1 MVTAAKNVTWGP
13 DERFKVACGMVPGLR
28 AGRSKAHAFIEAQP
42 VLPPERRRKPHN
54 AARDALRLAP
64 ELLKAL
70 RMTDEQRAA
79 VLSGTVPAPIES
91 KPSRKKDKPVK
102 VKAKVKVARRRKL
115 APIPEAIERAFK
127 IAADGKRR
135 PLTLVIWTDREIALV
150 ARRIAHYQRELH
162 DTRALSRL
170 VKLAQAIELPPERR
184 RTEKSIGASMAS
196 IQKALVR
203 GYVLAH
209 ELLGNEP
216 FDRDRTEYVAPKA
229 EEPADAPT
237 VVHEFIEPAAPTEHL
252 TVKGPAIESPVVNI
266 DGPRKRRAEPA
277 PAETAVEAPAAIAA
291 PIPLPTPQKPPS
303 EPARRFG
310 EAFADGM
317 AELMRSMTLQMVT
330 ELEERLTAMSERLM
344 GKAVETLGRGVAS
357 MVHSALEK
365 ELGGPVAEPAQ
376 DDRQPGLFELPESA
390 GHELLKIDVVG
401 LNGALAAEIR
411 KTLNGHA
418 AGVRFIEQD
427 KIDSWSPR
435 RDAFVVLNTKFS
447 SHSADRKCIAAGVK
461 PMRIQGG
468 SGAIINA
475 IRQLYAEEG
484 VPLPI
489 AH

>member
-1 MVTAAKNVTWGP
+1 
-13 DERFKVACGMVPGLR
+13 
-28 AGRSKAHAFIEAQP
+28 
-42 VLPPERRRKPHN
+42 
-54 AARDALRLAP
+54 
-64 ELLKAL
+64 
-70 RMTDEQRAA
+70 
-79 VLSGTVPAPIES
+79 
-91 KPSRKKDKPVK
+91 
-102 VKAKVKVARRRKL
+102 
-115 APIPEAIERAFK
+115 
-127 IAADGKRR
+127 
-135 PLTLVIWTDREIALV
+135 
-150 ARRIAHYQRELH
+150 
-162 DTRALSRL
+162 
-170 VKLAQAIELPPERR
+170 
-184 RTEKSIGASMAS
+184 MAS

-229 EEPADAPT
+229 EEPPA

-252 TVKGPAIESPVVNI
+252 TVKGPAIESPGVNI
-266 DGPRKRRAEPA
+266 DGPRKRRAEPE
-277 PAETAVEAPAAIAA
+277 PAETAVEAPAAVAA
-291 PIPLPTPQKPPS
+291 PIPLPAPQKPPS

-344 GKAVETLGRGVAS
+344 GRAVETLGRGVAS

-365 ELGGPVAEPAQ
+365 ELGGPVAEPVQ
-376 DDRQPGLFELPESA
+376 DDRQAGLFELPEGA

-447 SHSADRKCIAAGVK
+447 SHSADRKCSAAGVK